1 MERPKNRRRF
11 PTYLVKKDIQLRG
24 IFYNMIF
31 LLIVA
36 LITLVTA
43 LSPMWEKMMQSHDIE
58 TQFYAARILLN
69 FLKLWTPVMIVVFII
84 FIVHQLL
91 LTHRACGPLVNFM
104 HTIREMTKGNL
115 TRRTYIR
122 KADYLHE
129 ECDEINQMLDGLTGL
144 LSETQSEGE
153 LLCARFESIQPLQ
166 ATKEELENTLHV
178 TKEKVDTFK
187 KTLSNFKVAKNSVSV
202 QP

>member
-1 MERPKNRRRF
+1 MERQENRRRF

-43 LSPMWEKMMQSHDIE
+43 LLPMWQKMMQSHDIE

-84 FIVHQLL
+84 FVIHQLL
-91 LTHRACGPLVNFM
+91 LTHRVCGPLINFM
-104 HTIREMTKGNL
+104 HTIREMAKDNL
-115 TRRTYIR
+115 TRRISIR

-129 ECDEINQMLDGLTGL
+129 ECDEINQMMDGLTGL

-166 ATKEELENTLHV
+166 ATEEELENTLHV

-187 KTLSNFKVAKNSVSV
+187 KALSNFKVAKNNVSV

>member
-43 LSPMWEKMMQSHDIE
+43 LLPMWQKMMQSHDIE

-84 FIVHQLL
+84 FVIHQLL
-91 LTHRACGPLVNFM
+91 LTHRVCGPLINFM
-104 HTIREMTKGNL
+104 HTIREMAKGNL
-115 TRRTYIR
+115 TRRISIR

-129 ECDEINQMLDGLTGL
+129 ECDEINQMMDGLTGL

-166 ATKEELENTLHV
+166 ATEEELENTLHV

-187 KTLSNFKVAKNSVSV
+187 KALSNFKVAKNNVSV